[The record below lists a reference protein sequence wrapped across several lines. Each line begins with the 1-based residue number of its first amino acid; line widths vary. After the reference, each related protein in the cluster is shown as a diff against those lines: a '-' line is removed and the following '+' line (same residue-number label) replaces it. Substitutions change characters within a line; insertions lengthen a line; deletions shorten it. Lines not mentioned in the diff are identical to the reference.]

1 MFKTE
6 IRIWLA
12 HGPTLSDF
20 LGHLEPYFDDS
31 YFFRFDLIEVY
42 FNLPLESLKLD
53 KK

>member
-20 LGHLEPYFDDS
+20 LGHLGSEFGDAYCLSFV
-31 YFFRFDLIEVY
+31 FLEVY
-42 FNLPLESLKLD
+42 FTYPLESLKSD